1 MMSYID
7 FINLALAVSGLSIA
21 ALGLIM
27 NLAAPYMSKKD
38 QKFFAVIFSMM
49 ILYISSDLLEQ
60 LSFLFLGPDYA
71 LLSKAALFMESLLSS
86 LLMPLL
92 TLYLLYCSGENWR
105 KSPIAVAV
113 SALWLVYFILL
124 SVTQFTTAIYYI
136 SPDNVYHRGPW
147 YPLLL
152 IPPALIMLSNLIALY
167 RRRNVLSRRQR
178 QAFAV
183 YFIIPLI
190 CMLIQMMA
198 YGILMIVLGTSAGAF
213 FMFVFM
219 RQDQVDRYIEQQ
231 NENARQRISI
241 KILQMR
247 PHFIYNTMM
256 SIYYLIGEDKEKAQ
270 EVILDFTDYLRH
282 NFTAISKE
290 EMISFPEELEHAR
303 VYLAVEKARFED
315 KLFVEFDTP
324 YTSFRIP
331 SLTLQPVVENAVKY
345 GVSPELK
352 PLYITISTRDTGNGA
367 EIRVEDTGPGYRP
380 ADDNEPHIALENIRE
395 RLKMMCGGTLE
406 ISQRD
411 AGGTIVTISVP
422 QQ

>member
-1 MMSYID
+1 MS
-7 FINLALAVSGLSIA
+7 FINYANFALAVSGLSVA
-21 ALGLIM
+21 VLGLIM
-27 NLAAPYMSKKD
+27 NLSASYMAKKD
-38 QKFFAVIFSMM
+38 QTFFTVIFSLM
-49 ILYISSDLLEQ
+49 IGYISSDLIAQISSNILGAGYAP
-60 LSFLFLGPDYA
+60 LSQ
-71 LLSKAALFMESLLSS
+71 AALFSESLLSS
-86 LLMPLL
+86 ILLPVL
-92 TLYLLYCSGENWR
+92 TLYLLYCAGENWK
-105 KSPIAVAV
+105 KSPVFSAV
-113 SALWLVYFILL
+113 SILWLSYLILL
-124 SVTQFTTAIYYI
+124 VITQFTKEIYYY
-136 SPDNVYHRGPW
+136 SPDNIYHRGPW
-147 YPLLL
+147 YPVLL
-152 IPPALIMLSNLIALY
+152 IPPALTMLINLIALY
-167 RRRNVLSRRQR
+167 RRRNALSRRQR
-178 QAFAV
+178 QAFTV

-198 YGILMIVLGTSAGAF
+198 YGLYMIVIGTSIAAI
-213 FMFVFM
+213 FMFTVILNEQM
-219 RQDQVDRYIEQQ
+219 DRYIAQQ
-231 NENARQRISI
+231 EENARQRISI

-315 KLFVEFDTP
+315 QLFVEFDTP

>member
-1 MMSYID
+1 MS
-7 FINLALAVSGLSIA
+7 FINYANFALAVSGLSA
-21 ALGLIM
+21 AVLGLIM
-27 NLAAPYMSKKD
+27 NLSASYMAKKD
-38 QKFFAVIFSMM
+38 QTFFTVIFSLM
-49 ILYISSDLLEQ
+49 IGYISSDLIAQISSNILGAGYAP
-60 LSFLFLGPDYA
+60 LSQ
-71 LLSKAALFMESLLSS
+71 AALFSESLLSS
-86 LLMPLL
+86 MLLPVL
-92 TLYLLYCSGENWR
+92 TLYLLYCAGENWK
-105 KSPIAVAV
+105 KSPVFSAV
-113 SALWLVYFILL
+113 SILWLSYLILL
-124 SVTQFTTAIYYI
+124 VITQFTKEIYYY
-136 SPDNVYHRGPW
+136 SPDNIYHRGPW
-147 YPLLL
+147 YPMLL
-152 IPPALIMLSNLIALY
+152 IPPALTLLIDIIALY
-167 RRRNVLSRRQR
+167 RRGNVLSRRQR

-190 CMLIQMMA
+190 CMLIQMVA
-198 YGILMIVLGTSAGAF
+198 YGLYMIVIGTSIAAI
-213 FMFVFM
+213 FMFTVILHEQM
-219 RQDQVDRYIEQQ
+219 NRYIAQQ
-231 NENARQRISI
+231 EENASQRISI

-315 KLFVEFDTP
+315 QLFVEFDTP

-367 EIRVEDTGPGYRP
+367 EIRVEDTGQGYRP